1 MPAGYEHE
9 AHIKELERKDFMRL
23 NGLDDGESDHQLGQD
38 YRVETKSG
46 RNV

>member
-1 MPAGYEHE
+1 MPTGYEHE
-9 AHIKELERKDFMRL
+9 AHLKELERKDFMRL
-23 NGLDDGESDHQLGQD
+23 NGVDDGESDPQLGQD